1 VYLVVASHMAPHEP
15 QRNISIVPSRG
26 DPCGRPE
33 RPGRPAAADD
43 QTSCIILAGGRST
56 RMGSNKAFLPLPG
69 KERLTFIEH
78 LVSTL
83 TALCSE
89 TILVARDAADAAN
102 YVLPGVRVVTD
113 KAPDQGPLMGLYS
126 GLSAI
131 HTQRALVVAVDMPF
145 ILPAL
150 VTFLLSQP
158 QSDSLLVPL
167 VNNVPQVLLALY
179 TRTILPLI
187 EQLLQQGRHDPRSL
201 LDAAPV
207 QYIEE
212 TQLCSVDPDLRS
224 FININTPEELDA
236 RFNQH

>member
-1 VYLVVASHMAPHEP
+1 MKDSA
-15 QRNISIVPSRG
+15 
-26 DPCGRPE
+26 
-33 RPGRPAAADD
+33 
-43 QTSCIILAGGRST
+43 CIILAGGRST

-69 KERLTFIEH
+69 KERLTFIEQ

-83 TALCSE
+83 IPLCAE
-89 TILVARDAADAAN
+89 TILVARDAAGAAS
-102 YVLPGVRVVTD
+102 YALPGVHVVTD
-113 KAPDQGPLMGLYS
+113 KMLDQGPLMGLYS

-158 QSDSLLVPL
+158 QSGSLLVPL

-179 TRTILPLI
+179 PRTILPLT

-201 LDAAPV
+201 LDVAPV

-212 TQLCSVDPDLRS
+212 TQLRLIDPDLRS
-224 FININTPEELDA
+224 FININTPEELHA
-236 RFNQH
+236 RFNQG

>member
-1 VYLVVASHMAPHEP
+1 MKDTAS
-15 QRNISIVPSRG
+15 
-26 DPCGRPE
+26 
-33 RPGRPAAADD
+33 
-43 QTSCIILAGGRST
+43 IILAGGRST
-56 RMGSNKAFLPLPG
+56 RMGSNKALLPHPDNP
-69 KERLTFIEH
+69 RLTFVEH
-78 LVSTL
+78 LLSTL
-83 TALCSE
+83 TPLSAE
-89 TILVARDAADAAN
+89 TILVARDAADTAN
-102 YVLPGVRVVTD
+102 YALPGIQIVTD
-113 KAPDQGPLMGLYS
+113 KIPDQGPLMGLYS

-158 QSDSLLVPL
+158 QSGSLLVPL

-179 TRTILPLI
+179 PRTILPLI

-212 TQLCSVDPDLRS
+212 VQLRSIDPDLRS
-224 FININTPEELDA
+224 FININTPEELHA
-236 RFNQH
+236 RFNQR

>member
-1 VYLVVASHMAPHEP
+1 MKNSAS
-15 QRNISIVPSRG
+15 
-26 DPCGRPE
+26 
-33 RPGRPAAADD
+33 
-43 QTSCIILAGGRST
+43 IILAGGRST

-69 KERLTFIEH
+69 KERLTFIEQ

-83 TALCSE
+83 TPLCAE

-102 YVLPGVRVVTD
+102 YVLPGVHAVTD
-113 KAPDQGPLMGLYS
+113 KIPAQGPLMGLYS
-126 GLSAI
+126 GLSVI
-131 HTQRALVVAVDMPF
+131 HTQQALVVAVDMPF

-158 QSDSLLVPL
+158 QSDSLLVPV

-179 TRTILPLI
+179 PRTILPLI

-212 TQLCSVDPDLRS
+212 TRLRSVDPDLRS
-224 FININTPEELDA
+224 FININTPEELHA
-236 RFNQH
+236 RFNQCW

>member
-1 VYLVVASHMAPHEP
+1 MKNSAS
-15 QRNISIVPSRG
+15 
-26 DPCGRPE
+26 
-33 RPGRPAAADD
+33 
-43 QTSCIILAGGRST
+43 IILAGGRST
-56 RMGSNKAFLPLPG
+56 RMGSNKALLPLPG
-69 KERLTFIEH
+69 KERLTFVEQ

-83 TALCSE
+83 TPLCAE
-89 TILVARDAADAAN
+89 TILVARDATNAAN
-102 YVLPGVRVVTD
+102 YVLPGVHIVTD
-113 KAPDQGPLMGLYS
+113 KMPDQGPLMGLYS

-179 TRTILPLI
+179 PRTILPLI

-201 LDAAPV
+201 PRVGLGQFYEGTPPR
-207 QYIEE
+207 
-212 TQLCSVDPDLRS
+212 SGGSNLRS
-224 FININTPEELDA
+224 FININTPEELHA
-236 RFNQH
+236 RFNQCW

>member
-1 VYLVVASHMAPHEP
+1 MKDSAS
-15 QRNISIVPSRG
+15 
-26 DPCGRPE
+26 
-33 RPGRPAAADD
+33 
-43 QTSCIILAGGRST
+43 IILAGGRST

-69 KERLTFIEH
+69 KDRLTFIEQ

-83 TALCSE
+83 TPLCAE

-102 YVLPGVRVVTD
+102 YTLPGVQIVTD
-113 KAPDQGPLMGLYS
+113 RIPDQGPLMGLYS

-150 VTFLLSQP
+150 VTFLLTQP
-158 QSDSLLVPL
+158 RSGSLLVPL

-179 TRTILPLI
+179 PRAILPLI

-201 LDAAPV
+201 LRVTPV

-212 TQLCSVDPDLRS
+212 AQLRSVDPELRS
-224 FININTPEELDA
+224 FTNVNTPEDL
-236 RFNQH
+236 RIV

>member
-1 VYLVVASHMAPHEP
+1 MKNSAS
-15 QRNISIVPSRG
+15 
-26 DPCGRPE
+26 
-33 RPGRPAAADD
+33 
-43 QTSCIILAGGRST
+43 IILAGGRST
-56 RMGSNKAFLPLPG
+56 RMGNNKALLPFPG
-69 KERLTFIEH
+69 KEHLTFVEQ

-83 TALCSE
+83 TPLCSE

-102 YVLPGVRVVTD
+102 YVLPGVHAVTD
-113 KAPDQGPLMGLYS
+113 KMPDQGPLMGLYS

-131 HTQRALVVAVDMPF
+131 YTQRALVVAVDMPF

-179 TRTILPLI
+179 PRTILPLI

-201 LDAAPV
+201 LDVALV

-212 TQLCSVDPDLRS
+212 TQLRSVDPNLRS
-224 FININTPEELDA
+224 FININTPEELHA
-236 RFNQH
+236 RFNQCW

>member
-1 VYLVVASHMAPHEP
+1 MKNSAS
-15 QRNISIVPSRG
+15 
-26 DPCGRPE
+26 
-33 RPGRPAAADD
+33 
-43 QTSCIILAGGRST
+43 IILAGGRSA
-56 RMGSNKAFLPLPG
+56 RMGNNKALLPFPG
-69 KERLTFIEH
+69 KEHLTFVEQ

-83 TALCSE
+83 TPLCSE

-102 YVLPGVRVVTD
+102 YVLPGVHAVTD
-113 KAPDQGPLMGLYS
+113 KMPDQGPLMGLYS

-131 HTQRALVVAVDMPF
+131 YTQRALVVAVDMPF

-179 TRTILPLI
+179 PRTILPLI

-201 LDAAPV
+201 LDVALV

-212 TQLCSVDPDLRS
+212 TQLRSVDPNLRS
-224 FININTPEELDA
+224 FININTPEELHA
-236 RFNQH
+236 RFNQCW

>member
-1 VYLVVASHMAPHEP
+1 MKNSAS
-15 QRNISIVPSRG
+15 
-26 DPCGRPE
+26 
-33 RPGRPAAADD
+33 
-43 QTSCIILAGGRST
+43 IILAGGRST
-56 RMGSNKAFLPLPG
+56 RMGSNKAFLPFPG
-69 KERLTFIEH
+69 KEHLTFIEQ

-83 TALCSE
+83 TPLCAE

-102 YVLPGVRVVTD
+102 YVLPGVHAVTD
-113 KAPDQGPLMGLYS
+113 KVPDQGPLMGLYS

-158 QSDSLLVPL
+158 QSNSLLVPL

-179 TRTILPLI
+179 PRTILPLI

-201 LDAAPV
+201 LDEAPI
-207 QYIEE
+207 QYIPEDE
-212 TQLCSVDPDLRS
+212 LRSVDPDLRS
-224 FININTPEELDA
+224 FININTPEEL
-236 RFNQH
+236 HCP

>member
-1 VYLVVASHMAPHEP
+1 
-15 QRNISIVPSRG
+15 
-26 DPCGRPE
+26 
-33 RPGRPAAADD
+33 
-43 QTSCIILAGGRST
+43 
-56 RMGSNKAFLPLPG
+56 MGSNKALLPLPG
-69 KERLTFIEH
+69 KDRLTFIEQ

-83 TALCSE
+83 TPLCAE
-89 TILVARDAADAAN
+89 TILVARDAAGAAN
-102 YVLPGVRVVTD
+102 YTFPRVCVVID
-113 KAPDQGPLMGLYS
+113 KTPDQGPLMGLYS

-150 VTFLLSQP
+150 VTFLFSQP
-158 QSDSLLVPL
+158 QRDSLLVPL

-179 TRTILPLI
+179 PRTILPLI

-212 TQLCSVDPDLRS
+212 TRLRSVDPDLRS
-224 FININTPEELDA
+224 FININTPEELHA
-236 RFNQH
+236 RYFEYM

>member
-1 VYLVVASHMAPHEP
+1 VKNSAS
-15 QRNISIVPSRG
+15 
-26 DPCGRPE
+26 
-33 RPGRPAAADD
+33 
-43 QTSCIILAGGRST
+43 IILAGGRST
-56 RMGSNKAFLPLPG
+56 RMGSNKALLPLPG
-69 KERLTFIEH
+69 KERLTFIEQ

-83 TALCSE
+83 TPLCAE

-102 YVLPGVRVVTD
+102 YTLPGIQIVTD
-113 KAPDQGPLMGLYS
+113 KVPDQGPLMGLYS

-131 HTQRALVVAVDMPF
+131 HMQRALVVAVDMPF

-158 QSDSLLVPL
+158 QSGSLLVPL

-179 TRTILPLI
+179 PRAILPLI

-201 LDAAPV
+201 LDVALV

-212 TQLCSVDPDLRS
+212 TQLRSIDPDLRS

-236 RFNQH
+236 RYFEYR